1 MNIPKPKEGTE
12 KHITNGGIGQVRKFS
27 INPNGPVARKEW
39 SIIATHQMKGK
50 PSHKIYL
57 HVYIENYLQ
66 SQLKAKGVTLELY
79 VFVLCDFLNNAKY
92 L

>member
-50 PSHKIYL
+50 LYL

-66 SQLKAKGVTLELY
+66 SQLKAKGGTIRIICVR
-79 VFVLCDFLNNAKY
+79 VM
-92 L
+92 